1 MDSYDLQS
9 AFLFGLIKVIDKK
22 RIYTKNDDT
31 SGRKFSREY
40 YLPVENG
47 RDEKVCKDF
56 FKLIFF
62 LSDGRISRLVKSKMV
77 SNTPPRDKR
86 GRHTPSNKTDNENC

>member
-1 MDSYDLQS
+1 
-9 AFLFGLIKVIDKK
+9 LIKK
-22 RIYTKNDDT
+22 RVYTKNID
-31 SGRKFSREY
+31 SSKRKFSREY

-56 FKLIFF
+56 FKEIFF

-77 SNTPPRDKR
+77 SNTPQTDQR
-86 GRHTPSNKTDNENC
+86 G